1 MVPLV
6 QVEGRKKM
14 VLAVSEGQLIDW
26 NLMETPK
33 ANYHSFFHGKLWQFG
48 TVGTS

>member
-6 QVEGRKKM
+6 QVEGRKRI
-14 VLAVSEGQLIDW
+14 VLAVSERQLIDW

-33 ANYHSFFHGKLWQFG
+33 VNYHSLFHSKLWQFG
-48 TVGTS
+48 TVGTN

>member
-26 NLMETPK
+26 NLVEMPK
-33 ANYHSFFHGKLWQFG
+33 ANYHSFFHSNLWQLG
-48 TVGTS
+48 TVGTN